1 MFATTFAIIIK
12 GKKGCV
18 IYKLIEIC
26 AEFNFF
32 SLNTCLKSVFL
43 RFYVQNAGIFF
54 ENLFAQMNLMVEE
67 YLEPE
72 GAAVECD

>member
-1 MFATTFAIIIK
+1 MFATTVKIIVK
-12 GKKGCV
+12 VKKGCE
-18 IYKLIEIC
+18 IFNLIENC

-32 SLNTCLKSVFL
+32 SLNTCLKSFFL

-54 ENLFAQMNLMVEE
+54 ENLFAHMNLMVEE
-67 YLEPE
+67 YLETA